1 MMLDDYVVD
10 TLIRDLVGPEHQPTS
25 FLIYLWLSYE
35 TARSRREQVPVS
47 YQTIADSVG
56 VSKTAAQTSVR
67 WLVRRKYWLSHFALI
82 TSRANHRQPKAG
94 RQPIHRAIGD
104 NDVGRPLSPGGRLLH
119 KAIHKPQQA

>member
-10 TLIRDLVGPEHQPTS
+10 ILMRDLVGHDHQPTS

-35 TARSRREQVPVS
+35 TARSRRERVPVS

-67 WLVRRKYWLSHFALI
+67 WLVRRKLIEVKRNSPTAVPTYRVLHPWL
-82 TSRANHRQPKAG
+82 
-94 RQPIHRAIGD
+94 D
-104 NDVGRPLSPGGRLLH
+104 
-119 KAIHKPQQA
+119 